1 MLTLKQA
8 VESGRRWRH
17 PVWDMGWRGPGVS
30 GTYPIDTAISSDFE
44 IEPEPEKP
52 REWTLCANSDGSWER
67 QAAMEKAVEAVMAV
81 GLRCH
86 PHSPFFVVEERDGVW
101 AVTCK
106 TCGELR
112 ATIAFEEI
120 AP

>member
-1 MLTLKQA
+1 VVDLKTA

-52 REWTLCANSDGSWER
+52 REWVIHTPSGY
-67 QAAMEKAVEAVMAV
+67 
-81 GLRCH
+81 GLTHVAGVPC
-86 PHSPFFVVEERDGVW
+86 PHEGQHFYEIRVHDVDACDR
-101 AVTCK
+101 
-106 TCGELR
+106 LR
-112 ATIAFEEI
+112 GK
-120 AP
+120 P